1 MSETVSPIP
10 QGLHSLTP
18 HIVVNDARKAIEF
31 YQTAFG
37 AQVCA
42 IFPTPNGKIMHAAIM
57 IGDSTLMLNDEF
69 PEMGSPSPAT
79 TKADTCVRLQLYV
92 PDADKVF
99 NTAVQA
105 GAKVIM
111 PMMDMFWGDR
121 YGQVVDPFGHH
132 WSIATHVKN
141 MSMEELKA
149 AGDEAM
155 AKMATAGS

>member
-10 QGLHSLTP
+10 EGLHSLTP

-37 AQVCA
+37 AQVCSM
-42 IFPTPNGKIMHAAIM
+42 FPTPNGKIMHAAIM

-99 NTAVQA
+99 NAAVQA
-105 GAKVIM
+105 GATVIM

-141 MSMEELKA
+141 MTMEELKA

-155 AKMATAGS
+155 AKMAAAGS

>member
-37 AQVCA
+37 AQVFA